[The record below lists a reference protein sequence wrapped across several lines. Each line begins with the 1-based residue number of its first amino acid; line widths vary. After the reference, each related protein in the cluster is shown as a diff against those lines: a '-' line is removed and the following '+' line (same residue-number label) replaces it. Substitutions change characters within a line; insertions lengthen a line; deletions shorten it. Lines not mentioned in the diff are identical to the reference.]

1 MSLRNNLHS
10 RIKKWGGDWIV
21 LIISLIL
28 AMVLGGLFKL
38 SDTYT
43 TFFHYK
49 ISIHT
54 ALTGRVYSAV
64 SDNAAVVKGTASGFY
79 IFKHQY
85 FTKRNKNI
93 VNISVE
99 PGLMMHVA
107 GKAKDREDD
116 FYVLAEDISEQIR
129 GAVKN
134 EIDFLGV
141 VPDTLFFTFPHTS
154 TKKVPIS
161 AYTLISY
168 KDQYMSFGKI
178 QLKPDSVTLYGEE
191 KVLQT
196 IDSVVTKEI
205 KGRNLKEPLQGVV
218 DLKKIKGVVFSSQEV
233 YFYQNAGRYF
243 ENTLT
248 VPIYSENVPEDMQLI
263 LSPNIA
269 TIIYREDYN
278 KKTPYTSADFI
289 LTADYNQIVNSPSG
303 RARVLLNKVPDGV
316 YNVKIVPGFVAAILG
331 GAPESSNTKK

>member
-1 MSLRNNLHS
+1 MSLRDNLHS

-28 AMVLGGLFKL
+28 ALVLGGLFKL

-54 ALTGRVYSAV
+54 ALPGRVYSAV
-64 SDNAAVVKGTASGFY
+64 SDNAAVVRGTASGFY

-85 FTKRNKNI
+85 FTKRNKNTI
-93 VNISVE
+93 NISVE

-107 GKAKDREDD
+107 GKGKDREDD

-134 EIDFLGV
+134 EIDFQGV
-141 VPDTLFFTFPHTS
+141 VADTLFFTFPHTS
-154 TKKVPIS
+154 TKKVPVS
-161 AYTLISY
+161 AYTVISY
-168 KDQYMSFGKI
+168 KEQYMPFGKI

-196 IDSVVTKEI
+196 IDSVSTKEI

-218 DLKKIKGVVFSSQEV
+218 DLKKIKGVVFSSGEV

-248 VPIYSENVPEDMQLI
+248 APIYSENVPEDMQLI

-269 TIIYREDYN
+269 TITYREDYN
-278 KKTPYTSADFI
+278 KKTPYTPADFI
-289 LTADYNQIVNSPSG
+289 LTADYNQIINSPSG

-316 YNVKIVPGFVAAILG
+316 YNVKIVPGFVAAIIG
-331 GAPESSNTKK
+331 NAPQQISGK